1 MKNIFELKEIIFF
14 IFIFIFNEI
23 YFLEITN
30 KSRIC

>member
-1 MKNIFELKEIIFF
+1 MKNIFELKEIIF
-14 IFIFIFNEI
+14 FIFIFNEI